1 MFTVQIACIHLS
13 YCSYYLGKMYK
24 VCMEDIIIHY
34 IRHQNIEEWNNFKS
48 IHLQY
53 DKNKLVLQDSY
64 M

>member
-1 MFTVQIACIHLS
+1 
-13 YCSYYLGKMYK
+13 
-24 VCMEDIIIHY
+24 MEDIIIHY